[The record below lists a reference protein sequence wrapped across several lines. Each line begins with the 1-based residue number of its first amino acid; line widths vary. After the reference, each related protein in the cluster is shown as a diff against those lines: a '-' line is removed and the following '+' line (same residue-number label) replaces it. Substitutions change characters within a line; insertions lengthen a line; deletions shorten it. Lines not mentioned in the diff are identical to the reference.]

1 MFVYIFPPDYTS
13 SFSIL
18 FSPLL
23 PDTMSRNTKILIF
36 VAAEIPH
43 FIIVTRG
50 NNLLCPVVGMKRY
63 QIILATMIMLASMFS
78 QFRSDVTEADWP
90 LNRVHLKEIAPI
102 GVFIGI
108 NGLIL
113 GGLDITFALGIAFS
127 IDIAIAVA
135 ELCAYFVMKLLKSCK
150 SNGLRELALI
160 ACVDFVRS
168 SMLLSVSYV
177 IFNFVAPLSIE
188 TEDRC

>member
-1 MFVYIFPPDYTS
+1 
-13 SFSIL
+13 
-18 FSPLL
+18 
-23 PDTMSRNTKILIF
+23 MSRNTKILIF

-50 NNLLCPVVGMKRY
+50 NNLLCPVVGIKRY

-78 QFRSDVTEADWP
+78 QFRSDVMEADWP
-90 LNRVHLKEIAPI
+90 LNRAHLKEIAPV

-113 GGLDITFALGIAFS
+113 GGLDVTFALGIAFS
-127 IDIAIAVA
+127 IDIAITVA

-150 SNGLRELALI
+150 SNELRELALI

-177 IFNFVAPLSIE
+177 IFNFVVPLSIE
-188 TEDRC
+188 EEDMC